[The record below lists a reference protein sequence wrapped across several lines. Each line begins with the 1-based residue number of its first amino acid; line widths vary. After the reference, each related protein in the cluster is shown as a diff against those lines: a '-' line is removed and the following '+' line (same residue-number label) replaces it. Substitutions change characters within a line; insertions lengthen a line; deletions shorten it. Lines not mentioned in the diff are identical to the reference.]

1 MKPSPQGPIAV
12 LARPRVSSRL
22 DRLVSAH
29 PLTVVAAP
37 AGAGKTTAI
46 RQLVA
51 RRPELCAWLTV
62 EPQLDDPAALASAL
76 CGLVGGTATRAV
88 LGAGTSDPSRLA
100 VALGDD
106 LDARPA
112 VVVIDDAHLIRSPA
126 AGSMLRGLAERIGP
140 SSRLVIA
147 ARGTAPLALGRLR
160 SEGRVAEIGGDELR
174 FNADEARTLADLLG
188 VEDDVDALARAT
200 DGSPALLRLALLA
213 GAAGVAPVFDYLA
226 EEVLDG
232 LEPRVRHA
240 LEDSAVLAV
249 LDLDAVA
256 AVSGHDDPAQV
267 LEQAVA
273 AGLPLITTAGLPR
286 AHDLLREL
294 LLARVLRR
302 RGPRGVR
309 ELHRRAARAL
319 AEDDLAAAG
328 HLLAAGEPDAATA
341 LIERRGRAELAGGV
355 VQIPDAMIAA
365 LPAAQRKRPW
375 IRLLRAARVLQRGA
389 ADAALPALAALVEE
403 LEDDTVGTT
412 WVRLRLA
419 DAALAL
425 GDIDG
430 CEAHLRALPPE
441 LPGDGA
447 RVAVEVNRCWIAFM
461 RGAPGAACAH
471 LDRAVEIA
479 LSGGDPSARTALGQ
493 GLSVTQLLAHPDPAA
508 LERRLLA
515 VDVDA
520 PGPFAAAGGLLV
532 AAAAALRADTAT
544 ATHRLAR
551 ARRAAAGLGGLG
563 WTDAEIDLVAL
574 HLAVAQCD
582 HGAATGIVDGARDA
596 LRSSTVHAQ
605 LRLAYA
611 TGLARATWDR
621 GDRADAG
628 PAGLAVAGEPQ
639 SSDVFAGVRGRA
651 CLVALAHRG
660 RGEPD
665 LAERTL
671 RAALEAPP
679 DPPLLIVAE
688 PVAELAGLF
697 LEQRREREAAAL
709 ALPWLRELARTGRLG
724 LVLGFGRQGQSLL
737 ELATRSGEPVLAGVA
752 AVVLRAAGA
761 AARPR
766 GVEVQ
771 GVRISA
777 RELEVLRLLTRGASN
792 GAIAAELVI
801 AERTVKSHVASVMR
815 KLDAR
820 SRTHAVA
827 RARELGLV

>member
-1 MKPSPQGPIAV
+1 M
-12 LARPRVSSRL
+12 
-22 DRLVSAH
+22 
-29 PLTVVAAP
+29 
-37 AGAGKTTAI
+37 
-46 RQLVA
+46 
-51 RRPELCAWLTV
+51 
-62 EPQLDDPAALASAL
+62 
-76 CGLVGGTATRAV
+76 
-88 LGAGTSDPSRLA
+88 
-100 VALGDD
+100 
-106 LDARPA
+106 
-112 VVVIDDAHLIRSPA
+112 
-126 AGSMLRGLAERIGP
+126 
-140 SSRLVIA
+140 
-147 ARGTAPLALGRLR
+147 
-160 SEGRVAEIGGDELR
+160 
-174 FNADEARTLADLLG
+174 
-188 VEDDVDALARAT
+188 
-200 DGSPALLRLALLA
+200 
-213 GAAGVAPVFDYLA
+213 APVFEYLA
-226 EEVLDG
+226 EEVLNG
-232 LEPRVRHA
+232 LPPGVCHA

-249 LDLDAVA
+249 LDPDTVA
-256 AVSGHDDPAQV
+256 AVSGHDHPEAVLAQA
-267 LEQAVA
+267 LA

-302 RGPRGVR
+302 RGRSGVR

-319 AEDDLAAAG
+319 GDDLAAAG

-355 VQIPDAMIAA
+355 VQIPDAMFAA
-365 LPAAQRKRPW
+365 LPDTQRRRPW
-375 IRLLRAARVLQRGA
+375 IRLLRAARELQRGA
-389 ADAALPALAALVEE
+389 ADAALPALAALVAE
-403 LEDDTVGTT
+403 LEDDSFGTT

-425 GDIDG
+425 GDVDG
-430 CEAHLRALPPE
+430 CEAHLRALPAD

-461 RGAPGAACAH
+461 RGAPAAACAH
-471 LDRAVEIA
+471 LDRAVDIA
-479 LSGGDPSARTALGQ
+479 LSAGDPSARTALGQ

-520 PGPFAAAGGLLV
+520 PGPFAAAGGLVV
-532 AAAAALRADTAT
+532 AAAAALRGDTAT
-544 ATHRLAR
+544 ATDRLAK
-551 ARRAAAGLGGLG
+551 ARRAAVGLGGLG
-563 WTDAEIDLVAL
+563 WTDAEIDLLAL
-574 HLAVAQCD
+574 HLALAQVRPWRRDGGSWTAPATPC
-582 HGAATGIVDGARDA
+582 AAARSTRSCGSPTRRDWRARRGIG
-596 LRSSTVHAQ
+596 
-605 LRLAYA
+605 
-611 TGLARATWDR
+611 GI
-621 GDRADAG
+621 GADAG

-639 SSDVFAGVRGRA
+639 ASDVFAGVRGRA
-651 CLVALAHRG
+651 CLAALAHRG

-665 LAERTL
+665 AAERTL

-697 LEQRREREAAAL
+697 LAQQREREAAAL

-724 LVLGFGRQGQSLL
+724 LVLGFGRQGQALL

-766 GVEVQ
+766 AVEVQ

>member
-1 MKPSPQGPIAV
+1 MKPSPQGQIAV
-12 LARPRVSSRL
+12 LARPRVSDRL
-22 DRLVSAH
+22 DRLMSAH

-46 RQLVA
+46 RELVA
-51 RRPELCAWLTV
+51 RRPEPCAWLTV

-88 LGAGTSDPSRLA
+88 LGAGTSDPHRLA
-100 VALGDD
+100 VGLADD

-126 AGSMLRGLAERIGP
+126 ARWMLRGLAERIGP

-160 SEGRVAEIGGDELR
+160 SAGRVAEIGGDDLR
-174 FNADEARTLADLLG
+174 FDAGEARTLADLLG

-213 GAAGVAPVFDYLA
+213 GGADVAPVFDYLA
-226 EEVLDG
+226 EEVLNG
-232 LEPRVRHA
+232 LEPRVCHA

-256 AVSGHDDPAQV
+256 AVSGHDDPAQI
-267 LEQAVA
+267 LEQAIA
-273 AGLPLITTAGLPR
+273 AGLPLITAAGLPR

-302 RGPRGVR
+302 RGRSGVR

-319 AEDDLAAAG
+319 GDDLAAAG

-365 LPAAQRKRPW
+365 LPAAQRQRPW

-430 CEAHLRALPPE
+430 CEAHLQALPSA

-447 RVAVEVNRCWIAFM
+447 RVGVEVNRCWIAFM
-461 RGAPGAACAH
+461 RGAPGAACEH
-471 LDRAVEIA
+471 LDRAVDIA

-493 GLSVTQLLAHPDPAA
+493 GLSVTQLLAHPDAAA

-520 PGPFAAAGGLLV
+520 PGPFAAAGGLVV
-532 AAAAALRADTAT
+532 AAAAALRGDIAT
-544 ATHRLAR
+544 ATDRLAR
-551 ARRAAAGLGGLG
+551 ARRAAVGLGGLG
-563 WTDAEIDLVAL
+563 WTDAEIDLLAL
-574 HLAVAQCD
+574 HLALAQCD
-582 HGAATGIVDGARDA
+582 HGAATAIVDGARDA
-596 LRSSTVHAQ
+596 LRGSTVHAQ

-621 GDRADAG
+621 GDRAEAG
-628 PAGLAVAGEPQ
+628 AAGLAVAGEPQ

-660 RGEPD
+660 CGELD
-665 LAERTL
+665 GAERTL

-688 PVAELAGLF
+688 PVAELAGLL
-697 LEQRREREAAAL
+697 LERRREREAVAL

-724 LVLGFGRQGQSLL
+724 LVLGFGREGQTLL

-766 GVEVQ
+766 TVEVQ

-777 RELEVLRLLTRGASN
+777 REVEVLRLLTRGASN